1 MTTAPAAPLPR
12 PAGGT
17 RPGRRGAWCRWLLL
31 AGGAAACLGYL
42 AIELRQLH
50 GGLGWPL
57 DDSWIHL
64 QFARNLAAG
73 RGLSYN
79 PGELVTGSTAPLWT
93 ALLALLASL
102 PGSAL
107 AWAQLAGGL
116 LYLAGI
122 DATWRLARELGLGSG
137 LAALAGGLTLG
148 TGWLVWSALSGMEIP
163 LFVLL
168 ATWGM
173 ILHLRER
180 AADGAAEAA
189 GPAAATTAAPA
200 AAAPPAIAESAAA
213 PAAARPAAPALA
225 PAPAQEDAS
234 APPPSLPLAPAVLA
248 LAALARP
255 EGLLLLALAL
265 LDRCLRFSRGH
276 GAGGGAAEPA
286 AAGVAADAA
295 ASAEAGARPAP
306 LRWQRPPFGRLAA
319 GGLLAACVLAGPLL
333 FYRIAGGSFL
343 PTTFGAKGG
352 ELRRWLPDLQYV
364 YGILGILLRS
374 QPCMTLLCCGG
385 VAALAARL
393 GTRRDRGLLPGL
405 WMVALPLVYSTLSP
419 GGPKMLAGNFGRY
432 YFPLFP
438 VVVMMGALALEGAA
452 AALGSG
458 VAAGR
463 LRLPAGVVMAALMA
477 WPTASDLLLRAGFY
491 GRNLADVESSDVLAA
506 RLLGPRL
513 PAGALLAVND
523 IGAFKYLLPNR
534 IVDLAGIANPELRL
548 EVERQMA
555 RGVPWD
561 RAMAAAVAR
570 RRPDYV
576 AIFPAWLPRL
586 GVDLGLRPVLRLR
599 IPGNITM
606 GSDELV
612 VYSTPWN
619 RYPLRPP
626 PGETGPGG
634 AAPGGS
640 DRTGPSP
647 GSGAQLGG
655 GAAGSGRYPG
665 SRGGGPGGP
674 GPGGDRHGSGDDGSG
689 GFRGS
694 AGSGASGRPG
704 GSNRPGQPPPE

>member
-1 MTTAPAAPLPR
+1 MTTAPAAPPPR
-12 PAGGT
+12 PAGGV
-17 RPGRRGAWCRWLLL
+17 RADRRARWCRWSRWSLL
-31 AGGAAACLGYL
+31 AGGAAVCLGYL

-93 ALLALLASL
+93 ALLALLACL

-107 AWAQLAGGL
+107 AWAQLAGGV

-122 DATWRLARELGLGSG
+122 DATWRLARELGLGPG
-137 LAALAGGLTLG
+137 LAALAGGLTMG

-180 AADGAAEAA
+180 AVDGAAREAA
-189 GPAAATTAAPA
+189 VDAAAATVRPVPA
-200 AAAPPAIAESAAA
+200 
-213 PAAARPAAPALA
+213 
-225 PAPAQEDAS
+225 
-234 APPPSLPLAPAVLA
+234 PSLPLALAVLA

-265 LDRCLRFSRGH
+265 VDRCLRFSRG
-276 GAGGGAAEPA
+276 GGDGGGAAEEEA
-286 AAGVAADAA
+286 SGGGIAETVAAGAAT
-295 ASAEAGARPAP
+295 GTRPAP
-306 LRWQRPPFGRLAA
+306 LRWLRPPLGRLAA

-333 FYRIAGGSFL
+333 FYRVAGGSFL

-364 YGILGILLRS
+364 YGVMAILLRS
-374 QPCMTLLCCGG
+374 QPYMTLLCCGG
-385 VAALAARL
+385 VAALVARL

-405 WMVALPLVYSTLSP
+405 WLVALPLVYSTLSP
-419 GGPKMLAGNFGRY
+419 EGSKMLAGNFGRY

-438 VVVMMGALALEGAA
+438 VVAVMGALALEGAA
-452 AALGSG
+452 AALGPG
-458 VAAGR
+458 IAAGK
-463 LRLPAGVVMAALMA
+463 LRLPAGVAFAALMA

-534 IVDLAGIANPELRL
+534 IVDLAGIANPDLRL
-548 EVERQMA
+548 EVNRQTA
-555 RGVPWD
+555 HGVPWG

-586 GVDLGLRPVLRLR
+586 AAELGLRPVLRLR
-599 IPGNITM
+599 IPGNVTM

-612 VYSTPWN
+612 VYSTPWT
-619 RYPLRPP
+619 RYPLRPLPGDGGSGGAGPGAGGHGAGPDPALGGSHSGP
-626 PGETGPGG
+626 PGRG
-634 AAPGGS
+634 A
-640 DRTGPSP
+640 
-647 GSGAQLGG
+647 
-655 GAAGSGRYPG
+655 
-665 SRGGGPGGP
+665 GGPG
-674 GPGGDRHGSGDDGSG
+674 
-689 GFRGS
+689 
-694 AGSGASGRPG
+694 
-704 GSNRPGQPPPE
+704 